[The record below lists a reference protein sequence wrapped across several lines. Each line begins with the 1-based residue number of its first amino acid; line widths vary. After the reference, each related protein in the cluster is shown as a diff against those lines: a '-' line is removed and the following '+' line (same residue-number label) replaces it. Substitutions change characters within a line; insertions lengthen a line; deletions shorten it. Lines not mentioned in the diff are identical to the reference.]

1 MAVTTDA
8 GTTGASGAASPTE
21 GRRVGWLDSRIESAE
36 TGAGN
41 RRWYGGLAAAGIAVL
56 IWATVSATGL
66 FSSLLLPSPVQVWG
80 AFVDSVTTH
89 DGAQGL
95 SDHYLWVHL
104 GASLKRV
111 GLGLLWGTVIGV
123 PLGLLLGLSRWA
135 DRIGGP
141 VVDFVKALPPLGYYP
156 LLILWFGIEDV
167 SKVWLLFLAALA
179 PIAIATAA
187 GVANVRHERV
197 SAALVLGAT
206 QPQLIRYVFLPSVV
220 GDIVTGVRV
229 ASGFAWTTIVAA
241 ETINGI
247 PGLGGLA
254 WSSQKELRAD
264 IAILS
269 VIVIGLT
276 AVAID
281 AVLRLLE
288 RRLAPWKGRA

>member
-1 MAVTTDA
+1 MSTTTEAV
-8 GTTGASGAASPTE
+8 PTE
-21 GRRVGWLDSRIESAE
+21 GRRVGWLDRRIESAE

-41 RRWYGGLAAAGIAVL
+41 RRWYGGLLAAAIALL
-56 IWATVSATGL
+56 IWAAVAASGL
-66 FSSLLLPSPVQVWG
+66 FSTLLLPTPAQVWS

-95 SDHYLWVHL
+95 SNHYLWVHL
-104 GASLKRV
+104 AASLKRV
-111 GLGLLWGTVIGV
+111 GLGLLWGAAIGV
-123 PLGLLLGLSRWA
+123 PLGLFIGLSRWA

-141 VVDFVKALPPLGYYP
+141 AVDFVKALPPLGYYP
-156 LLILWFGIEDV
+156 LLILWFGIEDA

-197 SAALVLGAT
+197 SAALVLGASRAE
-206 QPQLIRYVFLPSVV
+206 LIRYVFLPSVI
-220 GDIVTGVRV
+220 GDIVTGLRV

-254 WSSQKELRAD
+254 WASQKELRAD
-264 IAILS
+264 IAVLS

>member
-1 MAVTTDA
+1 MATATDA
-8 GTTGASGAASPTE
+8 SVTATPIE
-21 GRRVGWLDSRIESAE
+21 GRRAGWLDRRIESAE

-41 RRWYGGLAAAGIAVL
+41 RRWYGGLLAAGIAIVL
-56 IWATVSATGL
+56 WSAVSALGL
-66 FSSLLLPSPVQVWG
+66 FSSLLLPSPLQVWG
-80 AFVDSVTTH
+80 AFVDSITTH
-89 DGAQGL
+89 DGAVGL
-95 SDHYLWVHL
+95 SGSYLWVHL
-104 GASLKRV
+104 AASLKRV
-111 GLGLLWGTVIGV
+111 GLGLLWGAVVGV
-123 PLGLLLGLSRWA
+123 PLGLFLGLSRWA

-156 LLILWFGIEDV
+156 LLILWFGIEDL

-197 SAALVLGAT
+197 SAALVLGASRA
-206 QPQLIRYVFLPSVV
+206 QLVRYVFLPSVI
-220 GDIVTGVRV
+220 GDVVTGVRV

-254 WSSQKELRAD
+254 WASQKELRAD
-264 IAILS
+264 IAVLS

>member
-1 MAVTTDA
+1 MATTTD
-8 GTTGASGAASPTE
+8 TAAVE
-21 GRRVGWLDSRIESAE
+21 GRRVGWLDRRIESAE
-36 TGAGN
+36 TGTGN
-41 RRWYGGLAAAGIAVL
+41 RRWYGGLAAAGIAVV
-56 IWATVSATGL
+56 IWASVAATGL
-66 FSSLLLPSPVQVWG
+66 VSPLLLPTPGQVWN
-80 AFVDSVTTH
+80 AFIDSITIHNGT
-89 DGAQGL
+89 QGL
-95 SDHYLWVHL
+95 SNHYLWVHL
-104 GASLKRV
+104 AYSLKRV
-111 GLGLLWGTVIGV
+111 GLGLLWGTALGL
-123 PLGLLLGLSRWA
+123 PLGLFLGLSRWA
-135 DRIGGP
+135 DRIVGP

-156 LLILWFGIEDV
+156 LLILWFGIEDT

-179 PIAIATAA
+179 PIAIATAS

-197 SAALVLGAT
+197 SAALVLGASRA
-206 QPQLIRYVFLPSVV
+206 QLIRYVFLPSVI
-220 GDIVTGVRV
+220 GDVVTGVRV

>member
-1 MAVTTDA
+1 MTTTTDA
-8 GTTGASGAASPTE
+8 TLTE
-21 GRRVGWLDSRIESAE
+21 GRRVGWLDRRIESAE

-41 RRWYGGLAAAGIAVL
+41 RRWYGGLAAAGVAIV
-56 IWATVSATGL
+56 IWSAVSALGV
-66 FSSLLLPSPVQVWG
+66 FSPLLLPTPLQVWS

-89 DGAQGL
+89 DGTVGL
-95 SDHYLWVHL
+95 SNNYLWVHL
-104 GASLKRV
+104 AHSLKRV
-111 GLGLLWGTVIGV
+111 GLGLLWGTAVGV
-123 PLGLLLGLSRWA
+123 PLGLFLGLSRWA

-197 SAALVLGAT
+197 SAALVLGASRS
-206 QPQLIRYVFLPSVV
+206 QLIRYVFLPSVV
-220 GDIVTGVRV
+220 GDVVTGVRV

-254 WSSQKELRAD
+254 WASQKELRAD
-264 IAILS
+264 IAVLS

-281 AVLRLLE
+281 ALLRVLE

>member
-1 MAVTTDA
+1 MATTTDA
-8 GTTGASGAASPTE
+8 PSAASPTE

-41 RRWYGGLAAAGIAVL
+41 RRWYGGLTAAGIAVL
-56 IWATVSATGL
+56 IWAAVSATGL
-66 FSSLLLPSPVQVWG
+66 FSPLLLPSPAQVWG
-80 AFVDSVTTH
+80 AFVDSITTH

-111 GLGLLWGTVIGV
+111 GLGLLWGAVIGI

-206 QPQLIRYVFLPSVV
+206 RSQLVRYVFLPSVV

-264 IAILS
+264 IAVLS